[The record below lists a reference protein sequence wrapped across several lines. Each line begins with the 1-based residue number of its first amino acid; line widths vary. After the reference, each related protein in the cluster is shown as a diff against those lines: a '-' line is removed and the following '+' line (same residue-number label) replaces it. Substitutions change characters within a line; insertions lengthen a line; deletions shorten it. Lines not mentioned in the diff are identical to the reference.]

1 MVLPQTLELD
11 NFLKGFRCTDQ
22 TSPFFL
28 YNRKSN
34 LLDVYGINREET
46 PRCLTVN
53 GSYESFFVRP
63 IKLEDR
69 SVTLKRSHRPTHL
82 MLLPT
87 FSETFVLLIF
97 QVFKILRVV
106 NMKSYSLI
114 ILNLLGLFLRLL
126 IFFDT
131 LRRFPYEA
139 LSKNQNL

>member
-1 MVLPQTLELD
+1 
-11 NFLKGFRCTDQ
+11 
-22 TSPFFL
+22 
-28 YNRKSN
+28 
-34 LLDVYGINREET
+34 
-46 PRCLTVN
+46 
-53 GSYESFFVRP
+53 
-63 IKLEDR
+63 
-69 SVTLKRSHRPTHL
+69 